1 MQTTLKPTQKSNIL
15 GLGKARDFSWLY
27 FKICLSYKTDIW
39 SCLKMWMVYMGQKAE
54 TSRYNVHFLL
64 TIYHM
69 DFECPLWLHKQ
80 ITVNIY
86 LNTAPLWQ
94 NTFEMLIFFLSWKF
108 DLAIFMSICMAV
120 TILNFP
126 PQHLINYVRVFLCIE
141 SGLFIEILVS
151 QIVL

>member
-1 MQTTLKPTQKSNIL
+1 
-15 GLGKARDFSWLY
+15 
-27 FKICLSYKTDIW
+27 
-39 SCLKMWMVYMGQKAE
+39 MGQKAE

-94 NTFEMLIFFLSWKF
+94 NTFEMLIFFCPESL
-108 DLAIFMSICMAV
+108 
-120 TILNFP
+120 ILQFSYAW
-126 PQHLINYVRVFLCIE
+126 L
-141 SGLFIEILVS
+141 
-151 QIVL
+151 